1 MIFESHAHLL
11 AQQFDSDRDEVIKRA
26 YENGVRAVLN
36 VSDDLTVSKAAIEF
50 AKNYSNI
57 FSSVGIHPHNGKNF
71 AYADLAVLSDLAS
84 DSKTLA
90 IGEIGLDYY
99 YDFCPRD
106 IQRDIFIKQ
115 LELAIQLDMPVII
128 HNREAH
134 KDTIDILE
142 SFEGKIR
149 GVIHSYSGS
158 AESAEIL
165 LDMGLYISFTGV
177 ITFKNAR
184 KTIEALEVVPLDRL
198 LIETDSPYLT
208 PDPFRGKRNEPK
220 NLIYI
225 AKKMAEVKQVSYD
238 SLVETLWDNSFN
250 LFNKAQPYRK
260 ALEQS

>member
-26 YENGVRAVLN
+26 FENGVRAVLN

-57 FSSVGIHPHNGKNF
+57 FSSVGIHPHNGKEFNDV
-71 AYADLAVLSDLAS
+71 DLDVLSDLAL
-84 DSKTLA
+84 DPKTLA

-142 SFEGKIR
+142 SFKGKIR

-165 LDMGLYISFTGV
+165 LDVGLYISFTGV

-238 SLVETLWDNSFN
+238 SLVETLWDNSFS

>member
-1 MIFESHAHLL
+1 MKTCEDCPHLY
-11 AQQFDSDRDEVIKRA
+11 V
-26 YENGVRAVLN
+26 
-36 VSDDLTVSKAAIEF
+36 
-50 AKNYSNI
+50 
-57 FSSVGIHPHNGKNF
+57 
-71 AYADLAVLSDLAS
+71 
-84 DSKTLA
+84 
-90 IGEIGLDYY
+90 DYY

-142 SFEGKIR
+142 SFKGKIR

-165 LDMGLYISFTGV
+165 LDVGLYISFTGV

-184 KTIEALEVVPLDRL
+184 KTIEALEVVPLDKL

-238 SLVETLWDNSFN
+238 SLVETLWDNSFS

>member
-57 FSSVGIHPHNGKNF
+57 FSSVGIHPHNGKEFNDV
-71 AYADLAVLSDLAS
+71 DLDVLSDLAL
-84 DSKTLA
+84 DPKTLA

-115 LELAIQLDMPVII
+115 LELAYQLDMPVII

-142 SFEGKIR
+142 SFKGKIR

>member
-26 YENGVRAVLN
+26 FENGVRAVLN

-57 FSSVGIHPHNGKNF
+57 FSSVGIHPHNGKEFNDV
-71 AYADLAVLSDLAS
+71 DLDVLSDLAL
-84 DSKTLA
+84 DPKTLA

-142 SFEGKIR
+142 SFKGKIR

-184 KTIEALEVVPLDRL
+184 KTIEALEVVPLDKL

-238 SLVETLWDNSFN
+238 SLVETLWDNSFS

>member
-26 YENGVRAVLN
+26 FENGVRAVLN

-57 FSSVGIHPHNGKNF
+57 FSSVGIHPHNGKEFNDV
-71 AYADLAVLSDLAS
+71 DLDVLSDLAL
-84 DSKTLA
+84 DPKTLA

-142 SFEGKIR
+142 SFKGKIR

-165 LDMGLYISFTGV
+165 LDVGLYISFTGV

-184 KTIEALEVVPLDRL
+184 KTIEALEVVPLDKL

-238 SLVETLWDNSFN
+238 SLVETLWDNSFS